1 MRAELD
7 PRDPQQLGGHATGC
21 GNDVGH
27 HQIGREVA
35 QDWHVK
41 HGHLRGAPVNPG
53 PGVDIV
59 VDRRK
64 PVQLN
69 GVNAGIPGGVDPFH
83 PGEQSGL
90 IAGFGEALA
99 QRDRGKRVPGIRPGD
114 HRDAHRP
121 TLPQRHSRTLASMT
135 DPTQTSPETV
145 ENIRTVEGFLNA
157 LQDEDFEAAD
167 AALDDNLVYENVG
180 MPTIHGRHRAMT
192 LFRRMEGR
200 MRFEVKIHR
209 IAADGAA
216 VLTERSDA
224 IIFGPLRLQFWVC
237 GVFEVH
243 DGRITL
249 WRDYFDFFDMLK
261 ATLRGIAALALP
273 SLKASF

>member
-1 MRAELD
+1 
-7 PRDPQQLGGHATGC
+7 
-21 GNDVGH
+21 
-27 HQIGREVA
+27 
-35 QDWHVK
+35 
-41 HGHLRGAPVNPG
+41 
-53 PGVDIV
+53 
-59 VDRRK
+59 
-64 PVQLN
+64 
-69 GVNAGIPGGVDPFH
+69 
-83 PGEQSGL
+83 
-90 IAGFGEALA
+90 
-99 QRDRGKRVPGIRPGD
+99 
-114 HRDAHRP
+114 
-121 TLPQRHSRTLASMT
+121 MT

-180 MPTIHGRHRAMT
+180 LPTIHGRHRAMT

-209 IAADGAA
+209 IAGDGAA